1 MWALLVHMELSLKL
15 LLARVFLLGLEYIE
29 DQLTDGREAIRWNST
44 ARWPLRTTLRSPHA
58 RMRRQREG
66 GRGGRAFTLGMRVI
80 GAISICAR
88 CTRLR
93 TSLVRDLRTQAIVI
107 VDRTG
112 NLARVEASLALVR
125 SHRIIEYAR
134 TGAFFSDPSLGVR

>member
-1 MWALLVHMELSLKL
+1 MEFDRAMALAHHFEESS
-15 LLARVFLLGLEYIE
+15 R
-29 DQLTDGREAIRWNST
+29 
-44 ARWPLRTTLRSPHA
+44 PHA
-58 RMRRQREG
+58 SSAGKG
-66 GRGGRAFTLGMRVI
+66 GGGGRAFTLGMRVI